1 MINIQNSNLNLFQ
14 QICTFTDNYDV
25 YVEYYSD
32 KKIYDIKL
40 KEIPEE
46 NKIFKNNIMPG
57 KLYLDNNK
65 IGNSVTFNT
74 NKYILVLN

>member
-1 MINIQNSNLNLFQ
+1 MINIQNLNLFQ

>member
-1 MINIQNSNLNLFQ
+1 MINIQNLNLFQ

-32 KKIYDIKL
+32 RKIYDIKL
-40 KEIPEE
+40 KEIPQE